1 MSLLGVMFK
10 YHYEKVARGGKKSF
24 GPYTDIDAFV
34 IGLLFSCFVS
44 FTSPQDWII
53 SSSPSSSSAKDTTTS
68 ERRQGLDCNMAHT
81 KNSRGPGGRA

>member
-1 MSLLGVMFK
+1 MIELKCYYYYMTLKSLW
-10 YHYEKVARGGKKSF
+10 ETVARKGKKSF

-53 SSSPSSSSAKDTTTS
+53 SSSPSAKDATTS
-68 ERRQGLDCNMAHT
+68 ERRQGFDCNMAHT
-81 KNSRGPGGRA
+81 KELSGRA